1 MNRDKELLIG
11 AMHEIRQLRR
21 INEIL
26 SARVSVIEV
35 FAAAYGLRGSGQG
48 MSIDIAWEIGGRIK
62 EISAEEQKT
71 PTTQPV

>member
-26 SARVSVIEV
+26 SAKVSVVEV
-35 FAAAYGLRGSGQG
+35 FAAACGLRGNGGG
-48 MSIDIAWEIGGRIK
+48 MSIDIAWEIEGRIK
-62 EISAEEQKT
+62 EISTEEEKT
-71 PTTQPV
+71 PATQPM